1 MSRLPDLVRDSRLET
16 RFHTKYTSHI
26 YHEADPSSRQR
37 QVERKEYWKREKRIG
52 RGGFGLVWLERCV
65 KGQANAEVR
74 AVKQFP
80 KPAKAKDYV
89 RELEAIAKFSH
100 PRVCWPPLSQLIC

>member
-16 RFHTKYTSHI
+16 TLRSKYTSHV

-37 QVERKEYWKREKRIG
+37 TVERREYWKREKRIG

-65 KGQANAEVR
+65 KGKLGVEVR

-80 KPAKAKDYV
+80 KPNKTKDYI

-100 PRVCWPPLSQLIC
+100 PRVR